1 MMRLIADPPCVMKV
15 HLSGLCKRMKIH
27 TVPSY
32 IEGSAPRIYIPLYM
46 TMVQPVQMQ
55 IHSYIR
61 ALRDT
66 LVHKPTAQMAHKAL
80 YIAQARI
87 V

>member
-1 MMRLIADPPCVMKV
+1 MKLIVDPPCVMKL

-27 TVPSY
+27 AVPSY
-32 IEGSAPRIYIPLYM
+32 IDSSVPTTYIPLYM
-46 TMVQPVQMQ
+46 PMAQPMQMQ
-55 IHSYIR
+55 IHTYSR

-80 YIAQARI
+80 YTAQARI

>member
-1 MMRLIADPPCVMKV
+1 
-15 HLSGLCKRMKIH
+15 
-27 TVPSY
+27 
-32 IEGSAPRIYIPLYM
+32 
-46 TMVQPVQMQ
+46 MVQPVQMQ
-55 IHSYIR
+55 IHTYSR

-80 YIAQARI
+80 YVAQARI